1 MSLKMASI
9 GQESRNIV
17 DGLLSSK
24 KELGDTG
31 LLNYIKG
38 LSDVEPNDLARAF
51 NLAGFNKESMK
62 AAVSGTKFQETIDDM
77 NDAYDAFSKN
87 GSKSALQGLKNI
99 GSEIKNMTSSIWG
112 IIAANP
118 LKSVGIALGTVAAG
132 ALIYGINK
140 AINYNDDMI
149 EKGQEAAK
157 VINDQNESYQNQ
169 KKSLTELT
177 AKYSELASGVKITG
191 RQIQNINLSD
201 DDFQTFLDTANQI
214 SDIAPSLTKDW
225 DDNGHAIL
233 SAGTNVSELN
243 KQVED
248 YIRLQRDLTFYTTKD
263 NIQDQFKGISIQAE
277 RDQADIERYQSQ
289 IDAAKD
295 KIDSLNEMKESI
307 SKEEGVLTFTVDS
320 DTEIAL
326 REQLYNAGAYVQ
338 QNLNNDGTISLSID
352 TSELDQQELR
362 SVVGII
368 EEIKN
373 QTSIAMEEAQAN
385 LSKTTAISKQ
395 NWEEIFPSMQ
405 TLVSTSNMFD
415 SWNDKEMATTFQ
427 DKLLSMVSNM
437 DMTDVSKSI
446 ESSGKNVYDF
456 IMEDVIEPL
465 SSSAANKKAQDA
477 WNNLLNF
484 TPDKNWSIS
493 EIAKQRDMLLEQV
506 ASLSDSDYWTKST
519 LAKSLGYAYTDDN
532 GKTKWYNKTK
542 MDEIQAAME
551 SDGDAVRKWMNSLTQ
566 EDFDFVYTIK
576 TSGDKEALQS
586 LESLKSALVEAKNAA
601 AEEELAQ
608 KTSLTALKEKVTNA
622 TTAVSTLSTV
632 MSEANSST
640 GMTADTIS
648 SVSEAFGKLESYD
661 PAQLFIDTAHGV
673 DVNTTALENL
683 VDAQY
688 KSVKSDFETN
698 IKRQNE
704 SLKEQYSILK
714 DASASDEAKN
724 AANERIDAINK
735 ELESVKLAQSQ
746 YYALYQQQKEMFSDF
761 NNIEIAKGTKNAG
774 DEYTSILSEIKTA
787 KEAWDKGLIGTD
799 DFKSVAKY
807 LSPNGF
813 EDATNFIEN
822 YNKALR
828 YFTEDESGAKN
839 FLNDLE
845 KKGLAVFET
854 LSDGTKQ
861 WKTIFQDT
869 EDAAY
874 SMGMGYEEFMSV
886 FGRLEDYGFINTFV
900 SSAEEGSLQ
909 VEELSNK
916 LAEAKTKLA
925 QLQAQGADQTI
936 IEAQQAEVD
945 RLTSTFESSQQ
956 ALNDYYTNSSSKYAE
971 EIQVARKQLDL
982 MKKDLDDKS
991 LAPSVRNSLE
1001 EYYKSL
1007 ADKYGIKYDASTYE
1021 IDESAYKNQLS
1032 NYGIDYTWES
1042 PATAEEMGFSSGT
1055 IAAQEYTDAVNVLK
1069 KAHEDNNSE
1078 MENAFNVLSEYNSQ
1092 QLEGIKLSDNAYNV
1106 QGLEKAEDALQ
1117 YIADQ
1122 TGFTKDQILSA
1133 LEGLG
1138 LLKPTVDSSDL
1149 TELSQNATEAQNKL
1163 NELTGSTYKFDF
1175 DTTDLEIIN
1184 QQIETARKQLEQ
1196 FRDENGNYDY
1206 TKDGAQE
1213 AASVYET
1220 SIRQQQ
1226 NAELISSPISQVDIG
1241 SASQENQN
1249 VLAAAQTFMEA
1260 KNELDIQTQ
1269 LSQQGLKNNLEE
1281 ATKNAESAF
1290 QTYKTVSES
1299 SGNPFD
1305 IDSSGIQDLE
1315 DQLTGLSK
1323 EDIETKLSI
1332 DTSEAETKFNDY
1344 RQTVEGSSVTVNI
1357 SASSDNLAETFAA
1370 LPQTENTVINVDV
1383 NGKEDVDS
1391 LCEAIKETPPE
1402 TTATI
1407 VCDVDNQEQY
1417 QQIMDAAA
1425 NANANGSNINVKATV
1440 NEVDTSKT
1448 KELTSIDVKGNVTK
1462 VDSSQDLSVDIKGNL
1477 IEITPSSERILVDV
1491 QGNVLSVKSEN
1502 DLEVNLHGNVKDVD
1516 LPENL
1521 TIMGSVNLPPENIKT
1536 LQDTINSVEG
1546 TNVDVTANV
1555 NGEPET
1561 RSLID
1566 TIGELQ
1572 SKQVD
1577 EVAKVSGTRQVDNL
1591 VNSIN
1596 SLKSKTV
1603 TITTNYVE
1611 NHSSS
1616 SGATHT
1622 GSTGQFGKKAYG
1634 TMIFPAHASGTAYN
1648 VLNMKN
1654 IGAYADGKVA
1664 LPRNEKALVNEEE
1677 INGHSE
1683 SIVRNG
1689 KWFLIPGGAHFE
1701 NLKKGDIVF
1710 SAKQTDDLLK
1720 YGKTVGHAR
1729 TYANGSLTNAYA
1741 YGSSFGGF
1749 GGGLSTSTSQTK
1761 STKAYQQ
1768 NTKSVEENT
1777 ASQESNT
1784 EATDH
1789 STTTLNW
1796 VERRMDIFA
1805 DTVKNIADRIT
1816 DYVSTAFKKSN
1827 LKKQIAAIDDEISAR
1842 KHGAEVYMQVADEIA
1857 SNYEYYDENGNKQSL
1872 TIPEEYKLKVQNG
1885 DWLVEEM
1892 DTSTDFNK
1900 NLAEAIQK
1908 YQEYYDKANE
1918 CSTAV
1923 QELKNNQMD
1932 LFNDLINIPIEE
1944 AEKKIDRIAAK
1955 MDVLDAAASS
1965 ITGQSGLSRYSY
1977 QIEADAGMKQLSEKL
1992 DSAKTKTKSSIEE
2005 AKKAARNSG
2014 DSAVKDYI
2022 YNQIKNGKYIDTK
2035 NLTGNTKK
2043 TAEKYNT
2050 NLQNQRKIQ
2059 DQYNTKKKALSDM
2072 QKLILNNEGK
2082 PTYVIQN
2089 AILGENLKNKRD
2101 ESKEYTNASKQAE
2114 KNRVSTEKD
2123 LNAVTKK
2130 VEKYASDMLKNSN
2143 VTKFLN
2149 ASQINALKN
2158 GEEVDTT
2165 GIVDPTIL
2173 QTLKNYN
2180 VLAEEKRT
2188 AEEKDTIAL
2197 NTLTEAQKNATLSQA
2212 EYAQMAVENEQQ
2224 KFANIKDYYD
2234 SKIDYNQALQQNQES
2249 KISREKALGASVSK
2263 SELERQRKLIEN
2275 EEKLYIQ
2282 QRDKLEGQLNKSV
2295 ASGAIKEGSEE
2306 WKALRAEI
2314 LAADTAA
2321 NNAASSIANVANEIA
2336 NIKLDQLEKTKSL
2349 FDAIISCCDSV
2360 VSMIETAGKYA
2371 YNDQDAMNAL
2381 KGQIDYYE
2389 KKANNNL
2396 ESAQENYANY
2406 AAAEANNGTYG
2417 GKSSEEWLTDYYNSL
2432 TEYYNTKG
2440 NQYALDKEIRELPLQ
2455 EMNGALGNLKSVLDV
2470 ITSGTDLKEAEGK
2483 YLDIMDYQN
2492 QIANHSEQIAKQQQ
2506 INAQYQSLYEQM
2518 MAIGA
2523 DARAAEYY
2531 DQWQSGV
2538 AELNKMSASVEEL
2551 SDKIR
2556 DDFVESVKRS
2566 IDAISDMRDVLES
2579 ELDIK
2584 KSEGKYLGY
2593 SDYSDQMRLNSQEYS
2608 NQLQIMTDRRKKY
2621 SEALLA
2627 GNQAEADQMLSEA
2640 RQAEASANKLLAAN
2654 AELEKSIQNL
2664 FRDTLQRELDALESA
2679 QAVLESQMNLI
2690 DAQSRD
2696 KTKDNFQQQ
2705 IDMNMDLIHKQEALA
2720 RENQRLYNLEVSK
2733 GNMEAAAEYLKAWKS
2748 ADAEVNNLRADIESL
2763 GDDMREALL
2772 TKDIDKLLDR
2782 MEQLRN
2788 SMSTISDLINEDMMF
2803 DDNGRMTEFGI
2814 TALAMDIKTYESET
2828 DSLKKLIEKR
2838 QKYIEEYNNGMNE
2851 YYSKNEYDEDMKNI
2865 SQEIQEMLRD
2875 ANTTR
2880 QAIVEMVA
2888 KTSKMEIDALNDVID
2903 KRKELLQAQKDA
2915 YDFDKT
2921 LKSQTNDLT
2930 LLQKQKQALEGL
2942 TDKESQAKLQKLN
2955 KQIKEAQET
2964 LNDTITDHS
2973 FDLKIDG
2980 LDDLKQDISDAY
2992 DEYVKQ
2998 LNANLEAIT
3007 STVTDATDT
3016 VVGSLGTVTEAIT
3029 KLLSSYGVS
3038 GLNTDTI
3045 GYTRQYA
3052 RGTKNHPG
3060 GSAIVNDGNGPE
3072 MIVLKDGS
3080 VLVPYLPKGSDVIS
3094 AENTKRLLSN
3104 IATQPI
3110 NAPKIE
3116 TPKLDVK
3123 AVLNG
3128 NDGQQVTVGD
3138 VQININ
3144 DTVDADNVMSV
3155 INKNINDIAKG
3166 VGNAFSKGVNKSSG
3180 RKNWG

>member
-1 MSLKMASI
+1 MSAIKNAGGNIKGI
-9 GQESRNIV
+9 GDIISAISLAFPKLSGAITAAGAAATAAGGGFAGLAAGAGALLSALSPLTIVAVAIGTAFAGFKLYNNYIDGLVDSARQAGDAWQESNTSIQDNISKITELRSAL
-17 DGLLSSK
+17 DSGKLTEQEAYDTKSQLLDIQNQLSESYGSQVEGIDLLNGAMDEQIAK
-24 KELGDTG
+24 IKELTDAQAEQFLTENRKGIEKARKEIEKETSSYLGESGLYSEEGQKVRGIVQKYQDKGMSIQDNEANGTFTIHFEGDAENAKAVLNDFAADVRG
-31 LLNYIKG
+31 LQDEIGESNFTNDILDYTSSELAARNEILEEYKSLYEQAMKAEITTDKTDFGGKTATEWLNNYSQAVQDYNDAVADGNTARIAESKDFYNSMNQSVKTLLDNSEMSQYSSLFEDVGNQLDTAAIKADEFHKALSG
-38 LSDVEPNDLARAF
+38 EGTNGYQKHIKTVVDEIKRMNLSDVDFKASISSGDIESINYLSEAADKAGISTDDLTTALVELGVVSSQP
-51 NLAGFNKESMK
+51 LAKNAKESMEDVSTAFDEFK
-62 AAVSGTKFQETIDDM
+62 TRAIDVINSIQSVNAALSNSVSGSGLSVEIDDTTGKIVGDITDIQNAYKDLEGYNAEVLFEKTANGIHINREALKALQSQQEAITKQNFLKEQADLQKQLTVAIKEQQNYAQGTDGYTNAQANIDSLREQIQTVQALSSAYDGATSKFQKFLNAGSTNNERDSFESIAKSYSSMQELLNEGWVTDD
-77 NDAYDAFSKN
+77 
-87 GSKSALQGLKNI
+87 
-99 GSEIKNMTSSIWG
+99 
-112 IIAANP
+112 
-118 LKSVGIALGTVAAG
+118 
-132 ALIYGINK
+132 
-140 AINYNDDMI
+140 
-149 EKGQEAAK
+149 
-157 VINDQNESYQNQ
+157 
-169 KKSLTELT
+169 SLTAYLDLML
-177 AKYSELASGVKITG
+177 SASQRTGDAIT
-191 RQIQNINLSD
+191 
-201 DDFQTFLDTANQI
+201 DFEKLGQTIEGT
-214 SDIAPSLTKDW
+214 SHSLKDYFTF
-225 DDNGHAIL
+225 DDNGDITSEGLWNFADDVNAKLGEEYAKIDAETGQYSFDFTGEKLQEVADAFNTTPEAIEL
-233 SAGTNVSELN
+233 FAKAMSDANMVVRFGGDELDGYSSKMEELQKSASDAQEKLKEMQSQGEFSADIDLNFNTAEMSVDDIKSKIEELRTERIEIEASGN
-243 KQVED
+243 TEG
-248 YIRLQRDLTFYTTKD
+248 LQAID
-263 NIQDQFKGISIQAE
+263 NEISALESQQIVMSIQAE
-277 RDQADIERYQSQ
+277 VS
-289 IDAAKD
+289 
-295 KIDSLNEMKESI
+295 
-307 SKEEGVLTFTVDS
+307 EGTTVD
-320 DTEIAL
+320 E
-326 REQLYNAGAYVQ
+326 
-338 QNLNNDGTISLSID
+338 
-352 TSELDQQELR
+352 
-362 SVVGII
+362 
-368 EEIKN
+368 
-373 QTSIAMEEAQAN
+373 
-385 LSKTTAISKQ
+385 
-395 NWEEIFPSMQ
+395 
-405 TLVSTSNMFD
+405 
-415 SWNDKEMATTFQ
+415 
-427 DKLLSMVSNM
+427 LLSM
-437 DMTDVSKSI
+437 TD
-446 ESSGKNVYDF
+446 EQ
-456 IMEDVIEPL
+456 L
-465 SSSAANKKAQDA
+465 A
-477 WNNLLNF
+477 
-484 TPDKNWSIS
+484 TT
-493 EIAKQRDMLLEQV
+493 LEVDTSQV
-506 ASLSDSDYWTKST
+506 
-519 LAKSLGYAYTDDN
+519 
-532 GKTKWYNKTK
+532 
-542 MDEIQAAME
+542 DEAR
-551 SDGDAVRKWMNSLTQ
+551 S
-566 EDFDFVYTIK
+566 
-576 TSGDKEALQS
+576 ALQS
-586 LESLKSALVEAKNAA
+586 LQNETMETSVTVKIDETQFSQMVTSPETSTITVDANNQPAKDNIDNAVKYGES
-601 AEEELAQ
+601 Q
-608 KTSLTALKEKVTNA
+608 KIEIPVT
-622 TTAVSTLSTV
+622 T
-632 MSEANSST
+632 E
-640 GMTADTIS
+640 
-648 SVSEAFGKLESYD
+648 
-661 PAQLFIDTAHGV
+661 PIDTSGIS
-673 DVNTTALENL
+673 NG
-683 VDAQY
+683 
-688 KSVKSDFETN
+688 
-698 IKRQNE
+698 
-704 SLKEQYSILK
+704 
-714 DASASDEAKN
+714 ASAENGDG
-724 AANERIDAINK
+724 IN
-735 ELESVKLAQSQ
+735 VK
-746 YYALYQQQKEMFSDF
+746 
-761 NNIEIAKGTKNAG
+761 
-774 DEYTSILSEIKTA
+774 
-787 KEAWDKGLIGTD
+787 
-799 DFKSVAKY
+799 V
-807 LSPNGF
+807 
-813 EDATNFIEN
+813 
-822 YNKALR
+822 
-828 YFTEDESGAKN
+828 
-839 FLNDLE
+839 
-845 KKGLAVFET
+845 
-854 LSDGTKQ
+854 
-861 WKTIFQDT
+861 
-869 EDAAY
+869 
-874 SMGMGYEEFMSV
+874 
-886 FGRLEDYGFINTFV
+886 
-900 SSAEEGSLQ
+900 
-909 VEELSNK
+909 
-916 LAEAKTKLA
+916 
-925 QLQAQGADQTI
+925 
-936 IEAQQAEVD
+936 
-945 RLTSTFESSQQ
+945 
-956 ALNDYYTNSSSKYAE
+956 
-971 EIQVARKQLDL
+971 
-982 MKKDLDDKS
+982 
-991 LAPSVRNSLE
+991 
-1001 EYYKSL
+1001 
-1007 ADKYGIKYDASTYE
+1007 
-1021 IDESAYKNQLS
+1021 
-1032 NYGIDYTWES
+1032 
-1042 PATAEEMGFSSGT
+1042 
-1055 IAAQEYTDAVNVLK
+1055 
-1069 KAHEDNNSE
+1069 H
-1078 MENAFNVLSEYNSQ
+1078 
-1092 QLEGIKLSDNAYNV
+1092 
-1106 QGLEKAEDALQ
+1106 
-1117 YIADQ
+1117 
-1122 TGFTKDQILSA
+1122 
-1133 LEGLG
+1133 
-1138 LLKPTVDSSDL
+1138 VDSSEADNYVPDDKEA
-1149 TELSQNATEAQNKL
+1149 TVAYDKDSKEPDNYQPANKSAIAKYNVNAQSVYNWTPPTKRGEVIYTVKVNG
-1163 NELTGSTYKFDF
+1163 TVPHGST
-1175 DTTDLEIIN
+1175 
-1184 QQIETARKQLEQ
+1184 
-1196 FRDENGNYDY
+1196 
-1206 TKDGAQE
+1206 DG
-1213 AASVYET
+1213 
-1220 SIRQQQ
+1220 
-1226 NAELISSPISQVDIG
+1226 
-1241 SASQENQN
+1241 
-1249 VLAAAQTFMEA
+1249 
-1260 KNELDIQTQ
+1260 
-1269 LSQQGLKNNLEE
+1269 
-1281 ATKNAESAF
+1281 
-1290 QTYKTVSES
+1290 
-1299 SGNPFD
+1299 
-1305 IDSSGIQDLE
+1305 
-1315 DQLTGLSK
+1315 
-1323 EDIETKLSI
+1323 
-1332 DTSEAETKFNDY
+1332 
-1344 RQTVEGSSVTVNI
+1344 
-1357 SASSDNLAETFAA
+1357 TFA
-1370 LPQTENTVINVDV
+1370 
-1383 NGKEDVDS
+1383 S
-1391 LCEAIKETPPE
+1391 
-1402 TTATI
+1402 
-1407 VCDVDNQEQY
+1407 
-1417 QQIMDAAA
+1417 
-1425 NANANGSNINVKATV
+1425 
-1440 NEVDTSKT
+1440 
-1448 KELTSIDVKGNVTK
+1448 
-1462 VDSSQDLSVDIKGNL
+1462 
-1477 IEITPSSERILVDV
+1477 
-1491 QGNVLSVKSEN
+1491 
-1502 DLEVNLHGNVKDVD
+1502 
-1516 LPENL
+1516 
-1521 TIMGSVNLPPENIKT
+1521 
-1536 LQDTINSVEG
+1536 
-1546 TNVDVTANV
+1546 
-1555 NGEPET
+1555 
-1561 RSLID
+1561 
-1566 TIGELQ
+1566 
-1572 SKQVD
+1572 
-1577 EVAKVSGTRQVDNL
+1577 
-1591 VNSIN
+1591 
-1596 SLKSKTV
+1596 
-1603 TITTNYVE
+1603 
-1611 NHSSS
+1611 
-1616 SGATHT
+1616 
-1622 GSTGQFGKKAYG
+1622 G
-1634 TMIFPAHASGTAYN
+1634 TMISPAHASGTAYN
-1648 VLNMKN
+1648 VLNMQSVG
-1654 IGAYADGKVA
+1654 GAYAGGNVA
-1664 LPRNEKALVNEEE
+1664 LRKDEKALVNEEQ

-1683 SIVRNG
+1683 SIVRDG
-1689 KWFLIPGGAHFE
+1689 KWFLIPGGAHVE
-1701 NLKKGDIVF
+1701 NLKKGDLIF

-1720 YGKTVGHAR
+1720 HGKTGGHAR
-1729 TYANGSLTNAYA
+1729 AYAEGTIPYTDFISNSYASGLTASGYNPWNRLNGST
-1741 YGSSFGGF
+1741 SI
-1749 GGGLSTSTSQTK
+1749 STTSSQTK

-1908 YQEYYDKANE
+1908 YQEYYDSAKE
-1918 CSTAV
+1918 CTSAV

-1944 AEKKIDRIAAK
+1944 AEKKIDRIVAK

-2050 NLQNQRKIQ
+2050 NLQNQRKVQ
-2059 DQYNTKKKALSDM
+2059 DQYNTKKKALSDT

-2101 ESKEYTNASKQAE
+2101 ESKEYANAAKQAE

-2123 LNAVTKK
+2123 LNATTKK
-2130 VEKYASDMLKNSN
+2130 VEKYASDMLKNNN

-2165 GIVDPTIL
+2165 GIVDQTIL

-2197 NTLTEAQKNATLSQA
+2197 NTLTEAQKNATISQA

-2249 KISREKALGASVSK
+2249 KISRKKALGASVSK

-2381 KGQIDYYE
+2381 KGQINYYE

-2470 ITSGTDLKEAEGK
+2470 ITSGADLKEAEGK

-2492 QIANHSEQIAKQQQ
+2492 QIANYSEQIAKQQQ

-2584 KSEGKYLGY
+2584 KAEGKYLGY
-2593 SDYSDQMRLNSQEYS
+2593 SDYSDQIRLNSQEYS

-2964 LNDTITDHS
+2964 LNDTIADHS

-3052 RGTKNHPG
+3052 KGTKNHPG
-3060 GSAIVNDGNGPE
+3060 GSAIVNDGNGLE
-3072 MIVLKDGS
+3072 TVVLPDGS
-3080 VLVPYLPKGSDVIS
+3080 VLLPYLPKGSDVIS